1 VTPRFYALSDSLE
14 LGKATAQEAG
24 IELSALE
31 ERNFESGEFRI
42 RPLTSVRDRPAYVLQ
57 TLAGS
62 LTKRY
67 SYANH
72 RSVHTC
78 SNQPG
83 ITRRLLHY
91 RPDSTRGALPYV
103 PLLSYVRLLP
113 DGGIPVTRS
122 TADRLLRLLFLLA
135 GLGDAGANQRVAV
148 IPYLAYVRADRR
160 VEPGDPVN
168 MRYVAQLLEASGAT
182 HVVILDVHNASALD
196 NAFRIK
202 TDHLTA
208 IPMMADHVATRFGSK
223 DLTVVSPDI
232 GGLPRAHLFHEVL
245 EGRLGRPVKMA
256 FVEKRRISG
265 EACTGRFVGESDTRD
280 AVIVDDICA
289 TGATLVHAAERCRG
303 AGAKDV
309 HVAVTH
315 TPCSAGLKAVLACS
329 AVTGVVSTDSV
340 GTKFE
345 LTRSERDKL
354 FTLPVAPLL
363 GRAIDRLVKGQS
375 IVPQLTYWPVA
386 PCSWQFDEALGRER
400 PPTFWR
406 G

>member
-1 VTPRFYALSDSLE
+1 VTLMPGPRRSIASTGDLEPGFYALSDSLE

-31 ERNFESGEFRI
+31 EQHFESGEFKI
-42 RPLTSVRDRPAYVLQ
+42 RPLMTVRDRPAYVLQ

-62 LTKRY
+62 LT
-67 SYANH
+67 
-72 RSVHTC
+72 
-78 SNQPG
+78 
-83 ITRRLLHY
+83 
-91 RPDSTRGALPYV
+91 
-103 PLLSYVRLLP
+103 
-113 DGGIPVTRS
+113 RS

-135 GLGDAGANQRVAV
+135 ALGDAGANQRVAV
-148 IPYLAYVRADRR
+148 IPYLAYAREDRR
-160 VEPGDPVN
+160 VEPSDPVIT
-168 MRYVAQLLEASGAT
+168 RYVAQLLEASGAT
-182 HVVILDVHNASALD
+182 HVVVLDVHNASALD

-208 IPMMADHVATRFGSK
+208 IPMMADHVATRFGAT

-265 EACTGRFVGESDTRD
+265 EACTGRFVGEADAQH
-280 AVIVDDICA
+280 AVIVDDICG

-303 AGAKDV
+303 AGAKHV

-315 TPCSAGLKAVLACS
+315 TPYPAGLKAVLACR
-329 AVTGVVSTDSV
+329 AVTGVVSTDSA

-345 LTRSERDKL
+345 LTRAEQGKL
-354 FTLPVAPLL
+354 LTLPVAPLL
-363 GRAIDRLVKGQS
+363 GQAIDRMVKGQS
-375 IVPQLTYWPVA
+375 IAPLLTCWPVV
-386 PCSWQFDEALGRER
+386 
-400 PPTFWR
+400 
-406 G
+406 